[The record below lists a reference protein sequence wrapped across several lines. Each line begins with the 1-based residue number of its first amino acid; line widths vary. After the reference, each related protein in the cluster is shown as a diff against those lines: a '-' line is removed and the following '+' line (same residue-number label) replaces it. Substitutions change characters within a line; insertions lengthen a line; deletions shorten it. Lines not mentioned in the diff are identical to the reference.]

1 MYPTLGLFIDGI
13 WIDASDR
20 ISEPVINPSN
30 GKIIGRLP
38 HATDADLDRALI
50 VAKAAFNS
58 WRAVSAYDRAKI
70 IRKAASLIRDRRD
83 HIAQILTSEQG
94 KLFQEAQAEVDAA
107 ADIVE
112 WSAEEGRRIYGRV
125 IPSRAEEITQLMV
138 QDPIGPVAAFT
149 PWNFP
154 ASTPARKISGA
165 LAAGCSIIIKASE
178 ETPATC
184 IEIVKAFMDAGLPSG
199 VLNLVFGVPA
209 AVSAR
214 LLGSPIIRKVSFT
227 GSIPVG
233 KSLTRAAA
241 EGMKRVTME
250 LGGHGAALVF
260 PDADVASAVRTL
272 VTGKFRNAGQVC
284 IAPSRLYVHE
294 SIQQQFVEEFLRC
307 VREIRVGDGF
317 DSNATMGPLANS
329 RRVEAMESII
339 ADAVE
344 HGGQILCGG
353 KRITGPGYFFEPT
366 VVLNPTADSRL
377 MCEEPFGPIAPIILF
392 QDFDTVIEQANSLP
406 YGLSAYVFSNQI
418 KTAMAAARK
427 LDAGMIAINSLSLAL
442 TETPFGGMKES
453 GLGHEGGTEGVEAYT
468 AKKFISLL

>member
-1 MYPTLGLFIDGI
+1 MYPTLGLFIDGV

-30 GKIIGRLP
+30 GQIIGRLP
-38 HATDADLDRALI
+38 HATSADLDRALI
-50 VAKAAFNS
+50 AAKAAFNS

-70 IRKAASLIRDRRD
+70 IRKAANLIRERRD
-83 HIAQILTSEQG
+83 HIARILTSEQG
-94 KLFQEAQAEVDAA
+94 KLLPEAQAEVDAA

-125 IPSRAEEITQLMV
+125 IPARAEEITQLMV
-138 QDPIGPVAAFT
+138 QDPVGPVAAFT

-154 ASTPARKISGA
+154 ASTPARKVSGA

-184 IEIVKAFMDAGLPSG
+184 IEIVKAFIDAGLPGG

-209 AVSAR
+209 AVSER
-214 LLGSPIIRKVSFT
+214 LLSSPIIRKVSFT

-233 KSLTRAAA
+233 KLLTKAAA

-260 PDADVASAVRTL
+260 PDADVASTARTL
-272 VTGKFRNAGQVC
+272 VAGKFRNAGQVC
-284 IAPSRLYVHE
+284 IAPSRLYIHE
-294 SIQQQFVEEFLRC
+294 SIQQQFVEEFVKC
-307 VREIRVGDGF
+307 VRAIRVGDGF
-317 DSNATMGPLANS
+317 DSNATMGPLASS
-329 RRVEAMESII
+329 RRVEAMEAII

-353 KRITGPGYFFEPT
+353 KRIVGPGYFFEPT
-366 VVLNPTADSRL
+366 VVLNPAADCRL
-377 MCEEPFGPIAPIILF
+377 MCEEPFGPIAPIISF
-392 QDFDTVIEQANSLP
+392 QDFDAVIEQANSLP
-406 YGLSAYVFSNQI
+406 YGLSAYVFSSQI

-427 LDAGMIAINSLSLAL
+427 LEAGMIAVNSLSLAL

-468 AKKFISLL
+468 SKKYISLL